1 MANAKPKPKPMRSR
15 KSGLKKMK
23 LIKQNLEVLKK
34 LENDKVK

>member
-1 MANAKPKPKPMRSR
+1 MANAKPKQKPQRSR

-34 LENDKVK
+34 IEKGV